1 MEQSRKPQQPNKTRS
16 AVAEYQAAAGETAA
30 GAEVAVE
37 RKIREKQQ
45 QKPKLKI
52 KRYSVLQFAIS
63 TFSR

>member
-52 KRYSVLQFAIS
+52 KR
-63 TFSR
+63 